1 MWGLGKFRFHLHGK
15 KVHLS
20 TDHHALEPL
29 DKRNLCN
36 KQNSA
41 RLTRWLDRL
50 THFDISIQ
58 HIAGSNLKFT
68 DYLSRNLVRG
78 ATQEENYDEEYV
90 INILTEQVE
99 LNMKYGLIFA
109 DQSKRTKNR
118 TKLRNDNT
126 ETQNEHQK
134 SQSQTNRIF
143 ENKNN
148 VNKTEQ
154 NETTTSGQYDI
165 STLKTSRNS
174 AIEINEKM
182 GRENFYHWGAT
193 REVME
198 VIRRRNNSPKTR
210 RLVEQKKALSRLV
223 P

>member
-1 MWGLGKFRFHLHGK
+1 
-15 KVHLS
+15 
-20 TDHHALEPL
+20 
-29 DKRNLCN
+29 
-36 KQNSA
+36 
-41 RLTRWLDRL
+41 
-50 THFDISIQ
+50 
-58 HIAGSNLKFT
+58 
-68 DYLSRNLVRG
+68 
-78 ATQEENYDEEYV
+78 
-90 INILTEQVE
+90 
-99 LNMKYGLIFA
+99 MKYGLIFA

-210 RLVEQKKALSRLV
+210 RLVEQKKALSRLGTLRRRYDNQSQERYSHQIGQTKG
-223 P
+223 PEKKLQKSMPS